1 MCLLGVEVSGRD
13 ILRVVVALRVF
24 NNKQTEN

>member
-13 ILRVVVALRVF
+13 IPRVVVALRVF